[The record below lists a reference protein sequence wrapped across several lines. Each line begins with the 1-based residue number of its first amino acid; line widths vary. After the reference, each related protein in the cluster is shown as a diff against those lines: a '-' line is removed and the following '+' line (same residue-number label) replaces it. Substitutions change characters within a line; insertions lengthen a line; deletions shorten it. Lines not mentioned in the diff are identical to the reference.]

1 MKTVKKNLKTLAIT
15 FAVTCMI
22 AISNNIFASNEKDQT
37 SNAELQFIGKEK
49 NLPVFLLQFK
59 NSQQDEFLV
68 SIKDENGDVLYSE
81 KLKGSTVSRRYKL
94 DTENS
99 EYINGTTFE
108 VTSRHSNKTTVY
120 RISQFIHTE
129 DNLVVTRL

>member
-1 MKTVKKNLKTLAIT
+1 MKTVKKNFKTLAIT

-22 AISNNIFASNEKDQT
+22 AISNNIFAGNEKDQT

>member
-22 AISNNIFASNEKDQT
+22 AISNNIFASNEKDET

>member
-22 AISNNIFASNEKDQT
+22 AISNNIFASNEKDET

-81 KLKGSTVSRRYKL
+81 KLKGSTISRRYKL
-94 DTENS
+94 DSENS

-108 VTSRHSNKTTVY
+108 VTSRLSNKTTVY

-129 DNLVVTRL
+129 DNLVVTKL

>member
-22 AISNNIFASNEKDQT
+22 AISNNIFASNEKDET
-37 SNAELQFIGKEK
+37 SNAELQFIGKVK

-81 KLKGSTVSRRYKL
+81 KLKGSTISRRYKL
-94 DTENS
+94 DSENS

-108 VTSRHSNKTTVY
+108 VTSRLSNKTTVY

-129 DNLVVTRL
+129 DNLVVTKL